1 MAGEPLPAAEA
12 AAEKLLMA
20 DVTLAG
26 LQYALTIVNT
36 TTFYT
41 YLTRYSTVSNHKKS
55 W

>member
-26 LQYALTIVNT
+26 LQYTLTIVNT
-36 TTFYT
+36 TTFYL
-41 YLTRYSTVSNHKKS
+41 YHARHGTVSNQKKS